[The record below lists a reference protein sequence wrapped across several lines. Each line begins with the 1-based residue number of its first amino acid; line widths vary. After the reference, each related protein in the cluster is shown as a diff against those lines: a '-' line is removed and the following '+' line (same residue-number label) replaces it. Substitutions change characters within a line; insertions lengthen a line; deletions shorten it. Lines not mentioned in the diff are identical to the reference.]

1 MRLVMTTSAV
11 ALIEALPT
19 DHTSL
24 GSALNDTAQELGNAV
39 GVAVIGTVTAAVMGT
54 SLPIGRWSEAVTE
67 EFLRSQRIGF
77 AILAGL
83 VTVIAVIGG
92 RTLTNSTTT
101 EEQPA

>member
-1 MRLVMTTSAV
+1 MTTSAV
-11 ALIEALPT
+11 ALIEALPS

-24 GSALNDTAQELGNAV
+24 GSALNDTAQELGNSV

-54 SLPIGRWSEAVTE
+54 GLPTGQWSEAVVD

-77 AILAGL
+77 AILAG
-83 VTVIAVIGG
+83 VVAVIAVIGG

-101 EEQPA
+101 EE